1 MTGRNSRTKQGP
13 GYYNHCPMS
22 SQTTAEHTNTVH
34 RIALPSGEVLTD
46 AICIESA
53 LLDLSDGSHVPS
65 TIFDEL
71 SSTPKQ
77 DANKPILFSKTG
89 LDPLMVT
96 GQHPSLHYRGN
107 ALKRHKIWLQSNYT
121 AGLLKYGYTG
131 WQHSIAAATR
141 AIESIEPLN
150 ALMNWL
156 NSGVF
161 SQLLQDNNMPPCSI
175 PFNHAIFTRYEN
187 EQDYIGMH
195 SDKEKDFCCGSY
207 FVVIKLGAPRE
218 FVLTTKQ
225 GDEFWRKELPSG
237 TLMIVR
243 AKGPE
248 GETATAAAN
257 SKMKHGVPL
266 SKIKCGP
273 SGSIVFRCIETVV
286 PWDEVHVN
294 VQRAAQ
300 QKVKRLANKRK
311 RLSASSAKK

>member
-1 MTGRNSRTKQGP
+1 MNKMT
-13 GYYNHCPMS
+13 
-22 SQTTAEHTNTVH
+22 TTAPTTH
-34 RIALPSGEVLTD
+34 RITLPSGEVLAD

-53 LLDLSDGSHVPS
+53 LLNLSQGSHNPS
-65 TIFDEL
+65 TIFDVL
-71 SSTPKQ
+71 SLTRKQ
-77 DANKPILFSKTG
+77 DDSKPILFSKTG

-121 AGLLKYGYTG
+121 DGLLKYGYTG

-141 AIESIEPLN
+141 AIESIQPMN
-150 ALMNWL
+150 AFMNWL

-161 SQLLQDNNMPPCSI
+161 SKLLQDNNMPPCSI

-195 SDKEKDFCCGSY
+195 SDKQKDFFPGSY
-207 FVVIKLGAPRE
+207 FVVIKLGSPRE
-218 FVLTTKQ
+218 FVLTTNQ

-243 AKGPE
+243 AKGQE
-248 GETATAAAN
+248 GQVGQAGQEGDTACAN
-257 SKMKHGVPL
+257 SKMKHGVPM

-273 SGSIVFRCIETVV
+273 SGSIVFRCIQTVV
-286 PWDEVHVN
+286 PWNEVHLN
-294 VQRAAQ
+294 VARAAK
-300 QKVKRLANKRK
+300 QKVKRLENKRK
-311 RLSASSAKK
+311 RSSAKK